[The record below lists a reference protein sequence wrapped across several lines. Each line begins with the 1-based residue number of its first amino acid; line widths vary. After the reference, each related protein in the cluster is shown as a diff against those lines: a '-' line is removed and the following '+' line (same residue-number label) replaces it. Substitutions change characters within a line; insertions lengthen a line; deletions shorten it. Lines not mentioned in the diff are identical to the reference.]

1 MDVCGRK
8 LFGKSEYVSVKE
20 IQSRLK
26 KVEERG
32 GIWRKMVRS
41 NGGRE
46 EREGGSTKRER
57 ETQKRS
63 RREGRKRVSECVR
76 ACVLLCWYVPGS
88 VTGLGWLGLTGEWL
102 RWHLSSRRDQTG
114 VAARKV
120 SGGFFR
126 PSIACDWAT
135 AGRHSRRGGHR
146 HC

>member
-8 LFGKSEYVSVKE
+8 LFRESEYVSVKE

-46 EREGGSTKRER
+46 EGEGGSTKR

-76 ACVLLCWYVPGS
+76 AVLCGAVLVRAW
-88 VTGLGWLGLTGEWL
+88 
-102 RWHLSSRRDQTG
+102 
-114 VAARKV
+114 V
-120 SGGFFR
+120 S
-126 PSIACDWAT
+126 
-135 AGRHSRRGGHR
+135 
-146 HC
+146 